1 MNASSTSEI
10 RESLLRR
17 AEALAWVPVG
27 CSGNVVGTEA
37 RWRTTVA
44 HAFPMELEQLAGQL
58 AAHEAAR
65 PDRLSESR
73 SALDPLPMM
82 DDAELAAQQAERA
95 EIARE
100 VARERARQDEALRQK
115 ILADHGII

>member
-1 MNASSTSEI
+1 
-10 RESLLRR
+10 
-17 AEALAWVPVG
+17 
-27 CSGNVVGTEA
+27 
-37 RWRTTVA
+37 
-44 HAFPMELEQLAGQL
+44 
-58 AAHEAAR
+58 
-65 PDRLSESR
+65 
-73 SALDPLPMM
+73 MM

>member
-1 MNASSTSEI
+1 MNTSTSEI
-10 RESLLRR
+10 RESLLCR
-17 AEALAWVPVG
+17 AEALGWPAVG
-27 CSGNVVGTEA
+27 CSGNVIGTEA

-44 HAFPMELEQLAGQL
+44 HAFPVELDELAAQL
-58 AAHEAAR
+58 AALEAAR
-65 PDRLSESR
+65 PDRLPEPR

-82 DDAELAAQQAERA
+82 DHAELAAQEAERA